1 MGQGISDDVVVTGVM
16 GCTYEVFGN
25 CDPGKSSE
33 ERHYGREEKWPLLII
48 WTAIRLS
55 EWIRMDLLVH
65 SEPQR
70 WAATTMGYS
79 SESAEERRSSG
90 GKDSSSGHLAAN
102 HFPP

>member
-1 MGQGISDDVVVTGVM
+1 MWAARRMKFLVTVIHVSLRRSDIM
-16 GCTYEVFGN
+16 
-25 CDPGKSSE
+25 
-33 ERHYGREEKWPLLII
+33 GREEERPLFMM
-48 WTAIRLS
+48 WTVVRLS

-79 SESAEERRSSG
+79 SKSADEMGSSG
-90 GKDSSSGHLAAN
+90 RKDSSSGHSAAN